1 MGIAEKCSACFLFNV
16 GCAGIPP
23 PHKVHAW
30 IPFSLHML
38 KQKIKARHMEKEKR
52 RILLGIFDF
61 LTERGLLTKEENRK
75 MRVLLSAESKR
86 L

>member
-1 MGIAEKCSACFLFNV
+1 MREMGLLRLATGSFC
-16 GCAGIPP
+16 IPALP
-23 PHKVHAW
+23 KVHAW

-52 RILLGIFDF
+52 RILLGIFDR